1 MRHSSQP
8 FAAPFLCGHI
18 AVLAASSA
26 LSPIIPFYLQQS
38 LAELWRAGSNLTC
51 SLLPPSSCSPSALHR
66 VYSTNRLLLPKQKQR
81 RWATQHNAGCVYQ
94 LKNEAI
100 SACMYKD
107 HIFFF
112 YWHVFIIIG
121 CCATFTSTETTVQYL
136 PNNAVT
142 LIVLWDYT
150 IWHHDTPV
158 VYKPL
163 LETKLSIFPVIQQT

>member
-51 SLLPPSSCSPSALHR
+51 SLLPPSSCLPSALHR

-107 HIFFF
+107 HMFFTDMF
-112 YWHVFIIIG
+112 SLSLAVVLLLLQLRLLSNTYQ
-121 CCATFTSTETTVQYL
+121 TTL
-136 PNNAVT
+136 
-142 LIVLWDYT
+142 
-150 IWHHDTPV
+150 
-158 VYKPL
+158 
-163 LETKLSIFPVIQQT
+163 

>member
-107 HIFFF
+107 HIFFTDMF
-112 YWHVFIIIG
+112 SLSLAVVLLLLQLRLLSNTYQ
-121 CCATFTSTETTVQYL
+121 TTL
-136 PNNAVT
+136 
-142 LIVLWDYT
+142 
-150 IWHHDTPV
+150 
-158 VYKPL
+158 
-163 LETKLSIFPVIQQT
+163 

>member
-107 HIFFF
+107 LFFF
-112 YWHVFIIIG
+112 FSDKFSLSLAVVLLLLQLRLLSNTYQ
-121 CCATFTSTETTVQYL
+121 TTL
-136 PNNAVT
+136 
-142 LIVLWDYT
+142 
-150 IWHHDTPV
+150 
-158 VYKPL
+158 
-163 LETKLSIFPVIQQT
+163 

>member
-8 FAAPFLCGHI
+8 FPAPFLCGHI

-107 HIFFF
+107 HIFFTDMF
-112 YWHVFIIIG
+112 SLSLAVVLLLLQLRLLSNTYQ
-121 CCATFTSTETTVQYL
+121 TTL
-136 PNNAVT
+136 
-142 LIVLWDYT
+142 
-150 IWHHDTPV
+150 
-158 VYKPL
+158 
-163 LETKLSIFPVIQQT
+163 

>member
-107 HIFFF
+107 HMFFTDMF
-112 YWHVFIIIG
+112 SLSLAVVLLLLQLRLLSNTYQ
-121 CCATFTSTETTVQYL
+121 TTL
-136 PNNAVT
+136 
-142 LIVLWDYT
+142 
-150 IWHHDTPV
+150 
-158 VYKPL
+158 
-163 LETKLSIFPVIQQT
+163 

>member
-107 HIFFF
+107 LFFF
-112 YWHVFIIIG
+112 FFLLTCFHYHWLLCYFY
-121 CCATFTSTETTVQYL
+121 F
-136 PNNAVT
+136 N
-142 LIVLWDYT
+142 WDYCPILT
-150 IWHHDTPV
+150 KQRCNLDRIMRLHDLAPW
-158 VYKPL
+158 YPCGL
-163 LETKLSIFPVIQQT
+163 QTTAWN

>member
-107 HIFFF
+107 HMFFTDRF
-112 YWHVFIIIG
+112 SLSLAVVLLLLQLRLLSNT
-121 CCATFTSTETTVQYL
+121 CQTTL
-136 PNNAVT
+136 
-142 LIVLWDYT
+142 
-150 IWHHDTPV
+150 
-158 VYKPL
+158 
-163 LETKLSIFPVIQQT
+163 